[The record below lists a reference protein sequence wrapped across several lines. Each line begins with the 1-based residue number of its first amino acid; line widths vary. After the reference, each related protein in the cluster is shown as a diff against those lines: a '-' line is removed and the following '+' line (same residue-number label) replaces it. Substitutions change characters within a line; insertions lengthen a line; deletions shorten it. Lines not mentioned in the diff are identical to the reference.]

1 MDMSFA
7 NQVLA
12 AVYLVDNKGTLD
24 NAVHSVSAEIDH
36 EIALLKLEAMDI
48 HIDQLT
54 GEQKRYLASWQ
65 EGT

>member
-12 AVYLVDNKGTLD
+12 VAWLVKQKGQLD
-24 NAVHSVSAEIDH
+24 PQVHSVPENIDK
-36 EIALLKLEAMDI
+36 EVAQLKLEAMGLQ
-48 HIDQLT
+48 IDKLT
-54 GEQKRYLASWQ
+54 SEQNKYLASWQ